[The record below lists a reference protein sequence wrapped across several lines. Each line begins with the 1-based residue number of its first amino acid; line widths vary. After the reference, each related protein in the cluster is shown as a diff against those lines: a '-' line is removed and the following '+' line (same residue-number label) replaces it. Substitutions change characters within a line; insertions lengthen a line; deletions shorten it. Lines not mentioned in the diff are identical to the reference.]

1 MKKKLNI
8 NKMFPYTKFK
18 YRCRCGKRVLIR
30 YDEDFRV
37 CPRCGRKVR
46 KDNKSYFRDKV
57 RQLLNRRDYEGTKKN
72 TRYYK
77 LIY

>member
-8 NKMFPYTKFK
+8 
-18 YRCRCGKRVLIR
+18 
-30 YDEDFRV
+30 
-37 CPRCGRKVR
+37 

-72 TRYYK
+72 TRNFK
-77 LIY
+77 LVY